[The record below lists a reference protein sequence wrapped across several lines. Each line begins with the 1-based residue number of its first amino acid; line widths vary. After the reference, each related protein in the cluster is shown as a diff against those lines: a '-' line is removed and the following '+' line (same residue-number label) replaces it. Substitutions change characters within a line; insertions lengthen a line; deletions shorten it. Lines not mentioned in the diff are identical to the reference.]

1 MPTPVVILAAKLTA
15 ICLLIVSGGVSE
27 MQVPLSVN
35 ASNLDLTSYP
45 QVSVYVLV
53 KRLAI
58 SWIVSAIT
66 RLCTAIPF
74 QLHS

>member
-1 MPTPVVILAAKLTA
+1 MSLILAAKLTA
-15 ICLLIVSGGVSE
+15 ICLPIASGGASE
-27 MQVPLSVN
+27 MQVPLSVT

-45 QVSVYVLV
+45 QVGVYVLV

-58 SWIVSAIT
+58 SSIVSAIT

-74 QLHS
+74 HLHS